1 MNCLQQWT
9 DLSTPLRVTSQR
21 KPELCLLE
29 IPGEST
35 FHAMRCTFHTVKDKS
50 YGRSFVALGIRL
62 LWWRP
67 GNEASVGIYSVV
79 VVVVDD
85 L

>member
-1 MNCLQQWT
+1 M
-9 DLSTPLRVTSQR
+9 P
-21 KPELCLLE
+21 
-29 IPGEST
+29 
-35 FHAMRCTFHTVKDKS
+35 CTFHTVKDKS

-67 GNEASVGIYSVV
+67 GNEASVGIHSVV